1 MALTEGLLLALLLYT
16 GRSVWGWA
24 FTSEQEVVD
33 YVSQCIPFIA
43 IVAVL
48 DALQAVVSG
57 VARGCGWQAYAAAA
71 NLGSYYIVGLPVALV
86 LAFVY
91 DFKVVGLCM
100 GLFAGIFTQAVALVI
115 LTLMT
120 DWRKQAENALDRVY
134 SSASAT
140 LPIESN
146 QSQKDEIPSLHKFN
160 GHEIIS

>member
-1 MALTEGLLLALLLYT
+1 MTMKSFLE
-16 GRSVWGWA
+16 
-24 FTSEQEVVD
+24 
-33 YVSQCIPFIA
+33 
-43 IVAVL
+43 
-48 DALQAVVSG
+48 
-57 VARGCGWQAYAAAA
+57 
-71 NLGSYYIVGLPVALV
+71 SYNTVGLAVALV

-91 DFKVVGLCM
+91 NFKVVGLWM

-146 QSQKDEIPSLHKFN
+146 QSQKDEIPSLFKFN
-160 GHEIIS
+160 DHEIIS